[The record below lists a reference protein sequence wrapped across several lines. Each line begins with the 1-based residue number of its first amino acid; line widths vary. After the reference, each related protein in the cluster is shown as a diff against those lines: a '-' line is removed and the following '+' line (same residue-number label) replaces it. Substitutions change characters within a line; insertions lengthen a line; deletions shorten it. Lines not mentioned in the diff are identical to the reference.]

1 MTITLP
7 WEIGVAAELPR
18 SKKKRTGSFEGKS
31 IAEVAQLTG
40 KDPSDAV
47 FDLLRDEDGSVP
59 AVYFLM
65 SEQDVRY
72 AMRQPWVSFG
82 SDGSAVRVDGIL
94 GQGKPHPRWYGTF
107 PRLLG
112 KYVRQDRV
120 LTLEEAIRK
129 MTSLNAAK
137 LGIKDRGTLKE
148 GMKADVAIFDPQRVI
163 DKATF
168 ENPAQYPEGIEFVVV
183 NGTAVIDRGKHLG
196 AKPGRVLRNRF

>member
-1 MTITLP
+1 
-7 WEIGVAAELPR
+7 
-18 SKKKRTGSFEGKS
+18 
-31 IAEVAQLTG
+31 
-40 KDPSDAV
+40 
-47 FDLLRDEDGSVP
+47 
-59 AVYFLM
+59 M

-129 MTSLNAAK
+129 MTSLNATK

-148 GMKADVAIFDPQRVI
+148 GMKADVAIFDLQRVI

-168 ENPAQYPEGIEFVVV
+168 DNPAQYPEGIEYVLV
-183 NGTAVIDRGKHLG
+183 NGTVVIDRGRHLG
-196 AKPGRVLRNRF
+196 TKPGRVLRNRF